1 LFNQSKPI
9 TNFLCFLLF
18 NDEIFIK
25 KEKKELLQSTQEIHF
40 EIDERTEISKME
52 NTILLNGFN
61 ENEKMELQIQ
71 FEMSQDFEI
80 WWNALVD
87 LLNSLL

>member
-1 LFNQSKPI
+1 
-9 TNFLCFLLF
+9 
-18 NDEIFIK
+18 
-25 KEKKELLQSTQEIHF
+25 LQSTQEIHF
-40 EIDERTEISKME
+40 EIDERTEISKIE

-71 FEMSQDFEI
+71 FEESQDFEI

-87 LLNSLL
+87 LLNSFL